1 MEAWHCACIP
11 ADYADGHLV
20 ANYGVHELTDDTGAQ
35 IAAIELARTV
45 GLEIYKVGRQAGAAA
60 APQAAAQAP
69 PADTGALRAQYEQNT
84 LPNL

>member
-45 GLEIYKVGRQAGAAA
+45 REMRHELVGQRYTISVSDDLGTDVCVIPLEI
-60 APQAAAQAP
+60 P
-69 PADTGALRAQYEQNT
+69 
-84 LPNL
+84 